1 MKFAVKKIGFA
12 NVKNTVQLQET
23 GHSANSIFEKQND
36 DLFEEFE
43 EVDSIMQAEA
53 NNDETE
59 FKCRFCW
66 QTQATKENPLLK
78 SCLCAGSV
86 GCVHLDCL
94 KSWLEIKKV
103 SKISKNLDSYYWK
116 SFECEICKKA
126 YPLMIK
132 SH

>member
-23 GHSANSIFEKQND
+23 GHSANSIFDKQND

-43 EVDSIMQAEA
+43 EVDSIMQVEA

-66 QTQATKENPLLK
+66 QTQATK
-78 SCLCAGSV
+78 
-86 GCVHLDCL
+86 
-94 KSWLEIKKV
+94 
-103 SKISKNLDSYYWK
+103 
-116 SFECEICKKA
+116 
-126 YPLMIK
+126 
-132 SH
+132 